1 MNYEQTTASKL
12 QKNRLEWSIFALSL
26 ALVIGTLGYLTWAAW
41 TQGGE
46 PAQLEVTLGQAQ
58 QRRKHFAVPVS
69 VTNRGDQTAE
79 GVMVEVLL
87 KTLKGV
93 KWKAPEYEV
102 ALVPRQSTRRG
113 EAIFKHDPRTSG
125 QVTGRVLGYEIP

>member
-79 GVMVEVLL
+79 GVMIEVLL
-87 KTLKGV
+87 KDTRGHEV
-93 KWKAPEYEV
+93 ESAEFEV
-102 ALVPRQSTRRG
+102 AFVPRQSTRRG
-113 EAIFKHDPRTSG
+113 EAIFKHNPRTSG
-125 QVTGRVLGYEIP
+125 QMTGRVLGYEIP